1 MAQIITVFR
10 RRTTKALAS
19 LQKEISRREEE
30 LEAMKAEAA
39 RWESVLGRPVKA
51 HSAPAS
57 SGRAKSTRRGQKAQR
72 LDWSTVLEELSK
84 AFTTKE
90 MARMTGKT
98 KDSVYAAARRW
109 VKAKKVRKAKK
120 GYQKV

>member
-39 RWESVLGRPVKA
+39 RWESVLGREVKA
-51 HSAPAS
+51 DRTPAS
-57 SGRAKSTRRGQKAQR
+57 PGRAKPPRRGQKAQR
-72 LDWSTVLEELSK
+72 LDWSTVLEELPK

-90 MARMTGKT
+90 MAQRTGKT
-98 KDSVYAAARRW
+98 KDSVYAAIGRW
-109 VKAKKVRKAKK
+109 VKAKKVRKAKE
-120 GYQKV
+120 GYRKV

>member
-10 RRTTKALAS
+10 RRTTEALAS

-39 RWESVLGRPVKA
+39 RWESALGREVKA
-51 HSAPAS
+51 DRTPAS
-57 SGRAKSTRRGQKAQR
+57 PGRAKPPRRGQKAQR
-72 LDWSTVLEELSK
+72 LDWSTVLGELPK
-84 AFTTKE
+84 AFIAKE
-90 MARMTGKT
+90 VARRTGKT
-98 KDSVYAAARRW
+98 KNSVYAAIGRW
-109 VKAKKVRKAKK
+109 VRAKKVRKAKE